1 MPRKK
6 KETVEEKVPVPIYEP
21 SEYFYRAYLFNCE
34 IPEMPL
40 DSSGS
45 LFAREMASAIANTCE
60 EKTSN
65 ELISITVAEIFD
77 PDHHPITLPD
87 GRLTND
93 WMLHLFIL
101 RVKLHDKTEL
111 EKIASSDDGNNVILS
126 LKDLEHGCSMA
137 MQEYMIDTVEFKTN
151 PKLHD
156 GRIFLWKIKAHV
168 EDVDRISRDFPP
180 EISFKY

>member
-6 KETVEEKVPVPIYEP
+6 KETVEETPIPVYEP
-21 SEYFYRAYLFNCE
+21 SEYFYRAYLFNAE
-34 IPEMPL
+34 MPEMPL

-65 ELISITVAEIFD
+65 ELISIAVAQIFD
-77 PDHHPITLPD
+77 PTDQPVELPEGRPI
-87 GRLTND
+87 NE

-111 EKIASSDDGNNVILS
+111 DNIMASDDGNNAILS
-126 LKDLEHGCSMA
+126 LKDLQHGCSMA
-137 MQEYMIDTVEFKTN
+137 MQEYMIDAIEFKTD
-151 PKLHD
+151 PRVHD
-156 GRIFLWKIKAHV
+156 GRIFLRKIKAHV
-168 EDVDRISRDFPP
+168 DDVDRISRDFPP
-180 EISFKY
+180 EIAFKY